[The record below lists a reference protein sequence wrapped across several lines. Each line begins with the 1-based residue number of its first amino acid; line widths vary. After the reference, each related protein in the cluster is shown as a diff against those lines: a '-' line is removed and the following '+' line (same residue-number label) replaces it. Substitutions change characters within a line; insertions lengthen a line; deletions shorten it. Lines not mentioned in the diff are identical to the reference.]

1 MFGKFILRSFVGLVV
16 GMLVAI
22 MLYGEDAIRALFLMV
37 VCTGGLSLIVII
49 PVAYLIGLLCTF
61 WYLPFGKEKTPTPA
75 RRHARPAQG
84 TALAAE
90 SKAQLV
96 QYIEAAIRN
105 QHDKPT
111 ILGQCLKAG
120 WSRAEF
126 ESAYQAIQLR
136 LPRSSG
142 R

>member
-1 MFGKFILRSFVGLVV
+1 MFGKFVLRTFVGFVV

-22 MLYGEDAIRALFLMV
+22 MLYGTDAIRGLYLLVF
-37 VCTGGLSLIVII
+37 CTLGLSLLVII

-61 WYLPFGKEKTPTPA
+61 WFIPFGKEKTSPPA
-75 RRHARPAQG
+75 LRHARPAQG
-84 TALAAE
+84 TALAAG

-96 QYIEAAIRN
+96 QYIEAAVRN

-120 WSRAEF
+120 WSEAEF

>member
-1 MFGKFILRSFVGLVV
+1 LANS
-16 GMLVAI
+16 
-22 MLYGEDAIRALFLMV
+22 
-37 VCTGGLSLIVII
+37 
-49 PVAYLIGLLCTF
+49 
-61 WYLPFGKEKTPTPA
+61 FGKEKTPTPA

-84 TALAAE
+84 TALAAG
-90 SKAQLV
+90 SKAPLV
-96 QYIEAAIRN
+96 QYIEAAVRN

-120 WSRAEF
+120 WSEAEF